1 MVASACAAGA
11 LVFLLFAALTKRH
24 GVGRDLHK
32 LFCLVGAYVALR
44 PPLLM
49 AGVFAEERRNQT
61 LGLLFLSGLSAG
73 EIFVSK
79 VFSAAMIAFTGV
91 LAMFPLL
98 ALPFLL
104 GGVSFDLFLAT
115 VVALPNLLAFALAV
129 TLLASVL
136 TEDDGAAMVLV
147 VVLAVIVSAAP
158 ALIYLVQMHLSPG
171 TTSAAWWLRLS
182 PAYGAYLIWTGLGWA
197 PVAEFWRNSA
207 VTLCWSVLCLLAAD
221 VALRRLW
228 RQWQENPEGACR
240 SGRWHRMLHGNG
252 QGRRRLAARWL
263 EVNPYVWLAA
273 RDREPTALAW
283 LAVGGL
289 ALVWLLCLV
298 VWGKTWIS
306 VPNFFITAALLN
318 LSLHWMIR
326 YTAAHGLATYRRD
339 GSYELLLTTPLNPCD
354 IVGGQLEALR
364 WHFAPVARVVLII
377 NAALMVA
384 GLAVRSWTPRALFVY
399 GVVWAYLLTWALAQS
414 LNWRGALGAMSSS
427 LNSGRPAHAVWRSAG
442 FDSQSW
448 IWILIDLGWLYAWL
462 SHVGFP
468 RFPSGSKP
476 EILIAT
482 AAAGLFLLVVLVKI
496 ILATWSRLPDLNT
509 GGAPDRR
516 ERLLVSV
523 FREVVRQPMPGPEA
537 PPLKQWGFPVSSYT
551 NNFGAGPRQVLR
563 LRSK

>member
-73 EIFVSK
+73 EIFMSK

-182 PAYGAYLIWTGLGWA
+182 PAYGACLIWTGLGWA

-207 VTLCWSVLCLLAAD
+207 VTLCWSVLSLLAA
-221 VALRRLW
+221 
-228 RQWQENPEGACR
+228 
-240 SGRWHRMLHGNG
+240 
-252 QGRRRLAARWL
+252 LAGMSAM
-263 EVNPYVWLAA
+263 
-273 RDREPTALAW
+273 EP
-283 LAVGGL
+283 
-289 ALVWLLCLV
+289 
-298 VWGKTWIS
+298 
-306 VPNFFITAALLN
+306 
-318 LSLHWMIR
+318 
-326 YTAAHGLATYRRD
+326 
-339 GSYELLLTTPLNPCD
+339 
-354 IVGGQLEALR
+354 
-364 WHFAPVARVVLII
+364 
-377 NAALMVA
+377 
-384 GLAVRSWTPRALFVY
+384 
-399 GVVWAYLLTWALAQS
+399 
-414 LNWRGALGAMSSS
+414 
-427 LNSGRPAHAVWRSAG
+427 
-442 FDSQSW
+442 
-448 IWILIDLGWLYAWL
+448 
-462 SHVGFP
+462 
-468 RFPSGSKP
+468 
-476 EILIAT
+476 
-482 AAAGLFLLVVLVKI
+482 
-496 ILATWSRLPDLNT
+496 
-509 GGAPDRR
+509 
-516 ERLLVSV
+516 
-523 FREVVRQPMPGPEA
+523 
-537 PPLKQWGFPVSSYT
+537 
-551 NNFGAGPRQVLR
+551 
-563 LRSK
+563 